1 METVSAVLLVV
12 FAVIGVIALIR
23 EISFYLLRYKTNESV
38 MFVTPISGKCEDAEM
53 ILRSAASKVKWI
65 SRGKHNYVICLD
77 CDMDDETKRICE
89 NICKEYCFAKLMS
102 KNEFFEKFNKP
113 AR

>member
-1 METVSAVLLVV
+1 METVSVVLLVV

-53 ILRSAASKVKWI
+53 ILRSAASKVAHTPRRRSAR
-65 SRGKHNYVICLD
+65 SRSAAPWRFVVNPDTPSVGSAFFSCSA
-77 CDMDDETKRICE
+77 KRAPGQ
-89 NICKEYCFAKLMS
+89 YA
-102 KNEFFEKFNKP
+102 P
-113 AR
+113 T